1 MMSSR
6 GPKNLLRKPLYFQ
19 LYTLMIDFL
28 MQTDS
33 SYMLVMEFGDLCS
46 NIKICKSIHETS
58 MHMSLRLL
66 DMN

>member
-1 MMSSR
+1 
-6 GPKNLLRKPLYFQ
+6 
-19 LYTLMIDFL
+19 MIDFL